1 MKVKRTLKI
10 RISNKRRNTAKHFT
24 FDLAHF
30 RNLLVIF
37 QNKYYEYFKQ
47 VVLNESVIYSLMVDK
62 TTARKSNKQLEALE
76 ELSERIN
83 QYPEL
88 REIIKAM
95 KKQKIRIDNNYTL
108 QTTIRHVIKD
118 YKSFIAALKEYYANP
133 SKFRASPKPPS
144 PRKLDKISHFSTEFN
159 QNSFEITDD
168 TLFLKLRIKGGQNIK
183 IKLPKDAKDITS
195 VRLIYNL
202 FDVWVDIIYEKELEI
217 AENESD
223 YVAAIDIRL
232 NNLISLVSSN
242 PNLKSLIISGREIK
256 SFNHWFNKKNAKL
269 QSEIDK
275 LNNRIAKED
284 NELVSNDLSNKLS
297 ELRFYFGGLHN
308 YRDRWIDSHFHKLT
322 RMLADYLYETGHK
335 KLYIGK
341 GAIESKNGIN
351 LGKITNQNFM
361 SVPFRRL
368 IDMLKYK
375 VEEFGIELKEIDEQ
389 YTSKASS
396 ISDNILEIQE
406 IYIKNR
412 KNKEKTNIN
421 FSGRKNSKGLYKD
434 KILNKVF
441 NEGLNSALNI
451 LKLGAKLHKLILDLK
466 TVIIKLCNPVKFS
479 VYDFI
484 YKSTSKAEFLL
495 KIGNS

>member
-1 MKVKRTLKI
+1 
-10 RISNKRRNTAKHFT
+10 
-24 FDLAHF
+24 
-30 RNLLVIF
+30 
-37 QNKYYEYFKQ
+37 
-47 VVLNESVIYSLMVDK
+47 
-62 TTARKSNKQLEALE
+62 
-76 ELSERIN
+76 
-83 QYPEL
+83 
-88 REIIKAM
+88 
-95 KKQKIRIDNNYTL
+95 
-108 QTTIRHVIKD
+108 
-118 YKSFIAALKEYYANP
+118 
-133 SKFRASPKPPS
+133 
-144 PRKLDKISHFSTEFN
+144 
-159 QNSFEITDD
+159 
-168 TLFLKLRIKGGQNIK
+168 
-183 IKLPKDAKDITS
+183 
-195 VRLIYNL
+195 
-202 FDVWVDIIYEKELEI
+202 
-217 AENESD
+217 
-223 YVAAIDIRL
+223 
-232 NNLISLVSSN
+232 
-242 PNLKSLIISGREIK
+242 
-256 SFNHWFNKKNAKL
+256 
-269 QSEIDK
+269 
-275 LNNRIAKED
+275 
-284 NELVSNDLSNKLS
+284 
-297 ELRFYFGGLHN
+297 
-308 YRDRWIDSHFHKLT
+308 
-322 RMLADYLYETGHK
+322 MLADYLYETGHK

-421 FSGRKNSKGLYKD
+421 LSGRKNNKGLYKD

-479 VYDFI
+479 VYDFV
-484 YKSTSKAEFLL
+484 YQLTSKAEFLL